1 MKIKKGDEVV
11 VISGKYK
18 GVKGKVLEARPV
30 ESRVVVEG
38 VNRRKW
44 HIKPTQE
51 QPGHIIDREAP
62 IHVSNVALV
71 DPKLRKQLALATRLK
86 VIRKFALQ
94 KNLALKYKTMVSAVT
109 ETENIKE

>member
-18 GVKGKVLEARPV
+18 GVKGKVLQVRPT

-38 VNRRKW
+38 VNRHKW

-51 QPGHIIDREAP
+51 QPGDIVDREAP
-62 IHVSNVALV
+62 IHVSNVALI
-71 DPKLRKQLALATRLK
+71 DPKTKKATRAGYEMKGDKK
-86 VIRKFALQ
+86 VR
-94 KNLALKYKTMVSAVT
+94 VSKKSGT
-109 ETENIKE
+109 QI

>member
-18 GVKGKVLEARPV
+18 GVKGKVLQVRPT

-38 VNRRKW
+38 VNRHKW

-51 QPGHIIDREAP
+51 QPGHIVDREAP
-62 IHVSNVALV
+62 IHVYNVALI
-71 DPKLRKQLALATRLK
+71 DPKTKKATRAGYEMKGDKK
-86 VIRKFALQ
+86 VR
-94 KNLALKYKTMVSAVT
+94 VSKKSGT
-109 ETENIKE
+109 QI

>member
-18 GVKGKVLEARPV
+18 GVKGKVLQARPT

-38 VNRRKW
+38 VNRHKW

-51 QPGHIIDREAP
+51 QPGHIVDREAP
-62 IHVSNVALV
+62 IHVSNVALI
-71 DPKLRKQLALATRLK
+71 DPKTKKATRAGYEMKGDKK
-86 VIRKFALQ
+86 VRVSK
-94 KNLALKYKTMVSAVT
+94 KTGT
-109 ETENIKE
+109 EI

>member
-18 GVKGKVLEARPV
+18 GVKGKVLEARPT

-38 VNRRKW
+38 VNRHKW

-51 QPGHIIDREAP
+51 QPGHIIVREAP
-62 IHVSNVALV
+62 VHVSNVALI
-71 DPKLRKQLALATRLK
+71 DPKTKKATRAGYKMENGKK
-86 VIRKFALQ
+86 VRIAKKSGTA
-94 KNLALKYKTMVSAVT
+94 
-109 ETENIKE
+109 I

>member
-18 GVKGKVLEARPV
+18 GVKGKVLQARPT

-38 VNRRKW
+38 VNRHKL

-51 QPGHIIDREAP
+51 QPGHIVDREAP
-62 IHVSNVALV
+62 IHVSNVALI
-71 DPKLRKQLALATRLK
+71 DPKTKKATRAGYKKEGDKK
-86 VIRKFALQ
+86 VR
-94 KNLALKYKTMVSAVT
+94 VSKKSGT
-109 ETENIKE
+109 KI

>member
-18 GVKGKVLEARPV
+18 GVKGKVLQVRPT

-38 VNRRKW
+38 VNPHKW

-51 QPGHIIDREAP
+51 QPGHIVDREAP
-62 IHVSNVALV
+62 IHVSNVALI
-71 DPKLRKQLALATRLK
+71 DPKTKKATRAGYKMEGGKK
-86 VIRKFALQ
+86 VR
-94 KNLALKYKTMVSAVT
+94 VSKKSGT
-109 ETENIKE
+109 QI

>member
-11 VISGKYK
+11 VISGKFK
-18 GVKGKVLEARPV
+18 GVKGKVLEARPA
-30 ESRVVVEG
+30 EERVVVEG

-62 IHVSNVALV
+62 IHVSNVAIFDAKAKKASRV
-71 DPKLRKQLALATRLK
+71 GYKMENGKK
-86 VIRKFALQ
+86 VRVAKKSGAEI
-94 KNLALKYKTMVSAVT
+94 
-109 ETENIKE
+109 

>member
-11 VISGKYK
+11 VISGKFK
-18 GVKGKVLEARPV
+18 GVKGKVLQARPS

-38 VNRRKW
+38 VNRHKW

-51 QPGHIIDREAP
+51 QSGHIVDREAP

-71 DPKLRKQLALATRLK
+71 DPKTKKASRVGYKIDGDKK
-86 VIRKFALQ
+86 VRIAKKSGAEL
-94 KNLALKYKTMVSAVT
+94 
-109 ETENIKE
+109 

>member
-18 GVKGKVLEARPV
+18 GVKGKVLQVRPD

-38 VNRRKW
+38 VNRHKW

-51 QPGHIIDREAP
+51 KPGHIVDREAP

-71 DPKLRKQLALATRLK
+71 DPKSKKPTRVGYK
-86 VIRKFALQ
+86 VEGDKKVRVAKKSGVEI
-94 KNLALKYKTMVSAVT
+94 
-109 ETENIKE
+109 

>member
-18 GVKGKVLEARPV
+18 GVKGKVLQVRPA

-38 VNRRKW
+38 VNRHKW

-51 QPGHIIDREAP
+51 QPGHIVDREAP
-62 IHVSNVALV
+62 IHVSNVALI
-71 DPKLRKQLALATRLK
+71 DPKTKKATRAGYKMEGDKK
-86 VIRKFALQ
+86 VR
-94 KNLALKYKTMVSAVT
+94 VSKKSGT
-109 ETENIKE
+109 QI

>member
-18 GVKGKVLEARPV
+18 GVKGKVLETRIS

-38 VNRRKW
+38 VNRHKL

-51 QPGHIIDREAP
+51 KPGQIIDREAP
-62 IHVSNVALV
+62 VHVSNVALI
-71 DPKLRKQLALATRLK
+71 DPKSKKATRAGYKLEQDKK
-86 VIRKFALQ
+86 VR
-94 KNLALKYKTMVSAVT
+94 VSKKSGA
-109 ETENIKE
+109 EI

>member
-18 GVKGKVLEARPV
+18 GVKGKVLQVRPS

-38 VNRRKW
+38 VNRHKW

-51 QPGHIIDREAP
+51 QPGHIVDREAP
-62 IHVSNVALV
+62 IHVSNVALI
-71 DPKLRKQLALATRLK
+71 DPKTKKATRAGYKMEGDKK
-86 VIRKFALQ
+86 VR
-94 KNLALKYKTMVSAVT
+94 VSKKSGT
-109 ETENIKE
+109 QI

>member
-11 VISGKYK
+11 VITGKYK
-18 GVKGKVLEARPV
+18 GVKGKVLEARPT

-51 QPGHIIDREAP
+51 QPGHTVDREAP
-62 IHVSNVALV
+62 LHVSNVALI
-71 DPKLRKQLALATRLK
+71 DPKTKKATRAGFKMDQGKK
-86 VIRKFALQ
+86 VRISRKSGA
-94 KNLALKYKTMVSAVT
+94 
-109 ETENIKE
+109 EI

>member
-18 GVKGKVLEARPV
+18 GVKGKVLEARPS

-38 VNRRKW
+38 VNRHKW

-51 QPGHIIDREAP
+51 KPGQIVDREAP

-71 DPKLRKQLALATRLK
+71 DPKTKKATRVGYK
-86 VIRKFALQ
+86 IDGDKKIR
-94 KNLALKYKTMVSAVT
+94 VT
-109 ETENIKE
+109 KKSGVEL

>member
-18 GVKGKVLEARPV
+18 GVKGKVLQARPE

-38 VNRRKW
+38 VNRHKW

-51 QPGHIIDREAP
+51 QPGHIVDREAP
-62 IHVSNVALV
+62 IHVSNVALI
-71 DPKLRKQLALATRLK
+71 DQKTKKATRAGYKMEGDKK
-86 VIRKFALQ
+86 VR
-94 KNLALKYKTMVSAVT
+94 VSKKSGT
-109 ETENIKE
+109 QI